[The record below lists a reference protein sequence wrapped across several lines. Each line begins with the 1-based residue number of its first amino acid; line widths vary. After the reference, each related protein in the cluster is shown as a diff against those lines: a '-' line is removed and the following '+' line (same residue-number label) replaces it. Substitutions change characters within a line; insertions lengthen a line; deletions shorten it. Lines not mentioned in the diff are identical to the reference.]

1 MIEIVENSLQ
11 LALLLT
17 FTILSGVYA
26 YRRQNISAGNL
37 TTVYGSYVLGDI
49 YWLLYLVFFEH
60 TPNVFYVPYLSWY
73 AAYLFLF
80 LMLQHLAPEEKRHR
94 CPAAW
99 LMPVFT
105 TGMCIFYMQYGDYM
119 GNLITAVL
127 MGLLMFHVFRGLDYI
142 RRHPEARPRRML
154 YLVVLG
160 FCVLEYLAWTSS
172 CFFEGDT
179 LANPYLWLDFMVT
192 PCLMLLLPAF
202 RKAVET

>member
-26 YRRQNISAGNL
+26 YRRQNIIAGIL

-80 LMLQHLAPEEKRHR
+80 LMLHR
-94 CPAAW
+94 CRCGCGGR
-99 LMPVFT
+99 
-105 TGMCIFYMQYGDYM
+105 TGFYNRHVYILHAVRRLYG
-119 GNLITAVL
+119 
-127 MGLLMFHVFRGLDYI
+127 
-142 RRHPEARPRRML
+142 
-154 YLVVLG
+154 
-160 FCVLEYLAWTSS
+160 
-172 CFFEGDT
+172 
-179 LANPYLWLDFMVT
+179 
-192 PCLMLLLPAF
+192 
-202 RKAVET
+202 